1 MPEPGAVAEK
11 AEDAVALPAP
21 EPRSKA
27 SLRGHPRGLW
37 TLFFTEMWE
46 RFSYYG
52 MRALLILFM
61 TAPAAAGGFAWD
73 ARRAGA
79 IYGLYTFSVYFTAIP
94 GGWIADRLLGQRRA
108 VLAGGVLI
116 ALGHYALFFMGAGG
130 TAFFYAGLV
139 LIVLGTGL
147 LKPNISAIVGQLY
160 GEGDQ
165 RRDAGFSIFY
175 MGINI
180 GAWSAPLICGWLGQR
195 VGWHW
200 GFGAAAFGMTLGI
213 VQYVLGGRHLG
224 EAGHLREKPAEPG
237 RLWVVVLG
245 MLLLTA
251 AALYFLFDYKL
262 LLVGTVTAGFFV
274 WLLRQTRD
282 ALEKK
287 RVLAILV
294 LFVFASL
301 FWGGFEQAGSSLNLF
316 ADRVTR
322 NAIFGWEF
330 PSSWFQS
337 VNAMFIWMLAPVFA
351 WIWMALGP
359 REPSSP
365 AKFAYALLFVS
376 LGFLVV
382 AVAARTSAPVA
393 AGLPVTA
400 ETRLGAADL
409 VSPAWLIVVYLLHTV
424 GELCLSPVGL
434 SAVTKLAPARLVG
447 SMMGV
452 WFLSIALG
460 NLIGGEVSR
469 YFETFALPNLFGAVF
484 LTTVSA
490 AVILALLVGPIRR
503 LMSGVH

>member
-1 MPEPGAVAEK
+1 VATEQPAVSDHGGIA
-11 AEDAVALPAP
+11 
-21 EPRSKA
+21 
-27 SLRGHPRGLW
+27 GHPRGLS
-37 TLFFTEMWE
+37 TLFFTELWE

-61 TAPAAAGGFAWD
+61 TAPLAGGGLAFD
-73 ARRAGA
+73 VRRAGA

-108 VLAGGVLI
+108 VLVGGILI
-116 ALGHYALFFMGAGG
+116 ALGHYSLFLMTLGG
-130 TAFFYAGLV
+130 IGLFYAGLV

-147 LKPNISAIVGQLY
+147 LKPNISSIVGQLY
-160 GEGDQ
+160 APEDQ

-175 MGINI
+175 MGINV
-180 GAWSAPLICGWLGQR
+180 GAWISPLVCGWLGQKI
-195 VGWHW
+195 GWHW
-200 GFGAAAFGMTLGI
+200 GFGAAAVGMTLGV
-213 VQYVLGGRHLG
+213 VQYVLGGRRLG
-224 EAGHLREKPAEPG
+224 EAGHLTVRPANPG
-237 RLWVVVLG
+237 LLWAIVLG
-245 MLLLTA
+245 MLAATA
-251 AALYFLFDYKL
+251 GALFYFFQYKL
-262 LLVGTVTAGFFV
+262 VLVALVTAGFFG
-274 WLLRQTRD
+274 WLFQQARD
-282 ALEKK
+282 GKERK
-287 RVLAILV
+287 RVGALLV
-294 LFVFASL
+294 LFVFSTL
-301 FWGGFEQAGSSLNLF
+301 FWSGFEQAGSSLNLF
-316 ADRVTR
+316 ADRITR
-322 NAIFGWEF
+322 NTFLGWNF

-351 WIWMALGP
+351 WIWMKLGP

-365 AKFAYALLFVS
+365 AKFAFGLLFVG

-382 AVAARTSAPVA
+382 ALGARTSAPVA

-400 ETRLGAADL
+400 ETRLEPQHL
-409 VSPAWLIVVYLLHTV
+409 VSPMWLIAVYLLHTI

-434 SAVTKLAPARLVG
+434 SAVTKLAPERLVG

-484 LTTVSA
+484 LTTAGSA
-490 AVILALLVGPIRR
+490 LVLALLVKPIRR